1 MTGEIT
7 YRLHGIS
14 RLEKIRFG
22 NLPGVDFETEHIP
35 NGAYGEPATF
45 VMVVSLAAIA
55 TLAAY
60 LLKDRKDSASYV
72 EIVECRPDGTKI
84 TKRIQLQ
91 SSEAVAGKEI
101 SAIVKQIT
109 GG

>member
-1 MTGEIT
+1 MSGEIT

-14 RLEKIRFG
+14 RLQKMQLG
-22 NLPGVDFETEHIP
+22 KSAGVDFEPEPIP
-35 NGAYGEPATF
+35 DSAYGEPATF
-45 VMVVSLAAIA
+45 TMVVAVSAIA

-60 LLKDRKDSASYV
+60 LLKDRKDSESFV
-72 EIVECRPDGTKI
+72 EVEECRPDGTKI
-84 TKRIQLQ
+84 TKRIQLR
-91 SSEAVAGKEI
+91 SSEEVAGKEI